1 MIQDLLNDAV
11 IEVEIPNS
19 SEEAYRKILEN
30 YPKQPLELK
39 RNPFNELHPK
49 DQQLLR
55 EQYEKIF
62 GN

>member
-1 MIQDLLNDAV
+1 MGTICMTEEY
-11 IEVEIPNS
+11 EVNS
-19 SEEAYRKILEN
+19 PEEAYRKILEN